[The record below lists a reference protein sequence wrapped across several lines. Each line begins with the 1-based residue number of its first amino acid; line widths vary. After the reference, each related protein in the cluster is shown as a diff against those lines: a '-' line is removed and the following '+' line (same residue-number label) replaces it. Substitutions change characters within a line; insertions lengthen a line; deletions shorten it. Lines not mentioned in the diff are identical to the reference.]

1 MQERTCILFY
11 FCFFQG
17 LQEGARRRGEVEGL
31 RALPPRAE
39 EGVRG
44 EDLQDPHPA
53 LRGGG
58 GGRGVGEEEQVPM
71 LSGT

>member
-1 MQERTCILFY
+1 M
-11 FCFFQG
+11 
-17 LQEGARRRGEVEGL
+17 QEGARRRGEVEGL

-58 GGRGVGEEEQVPM
+58 GGRGVGEELVPM

>member
-1 MQERTCILFY
+1 M
-11 FCFFQG
+11 
-17 LQEGARRRGEVEGL
+17 QEGARRRGEVKGL

-44 EDLQDPHPA
+44 EDVQDPHPA

>member
-1 MQERTCILFY
+1 M
-11 FCFFQG
+11 
-17 LQEGARRRGEVEGL
+17 QEGARGRGEVEGL

-58 GGRGVGEEEQVPM
+58 GGRGVGEEQVPM